1 MLVIFGTGP
10 KYIFQEL
17 EKISNIPCKDTEEL
31 IYPWP
36 NITECEKYSV
46 NGRKFD
52 WEKLYGK
59 LESGEY
65 VFVLQSD
72 IYDME
77 EDIPIAILFT
87 VNDKGE
93 VSYDTPS
100 LHGYSIG

>member
-1 MLVIFGTGP
+1 MA
-10 KYIFQEL
+10 E
-17 EKISNIPCKDTEEL
+17 NL
-31 IYPWP
+31 I
-36 NITECEKYSV
+36 
-46 NGRKFD
+46 
-52 WEKLYGK
+52 GK
-59 LESGEY
+59 SYMENQKSGEY
-65 VFVLQSD
+65 VFVLQSN

>member
-1 MLVIFGTGP
+1 MENQ
-10 KYIFQEL
+10 K
-17 EKISNIPCKDTEEL
+17 
-31 IYPWP
+31 
-36 NITECEKYSV
+36 
-46 NGRKFD
+46 
-52 WEKLYGK
+52 
-59 LESGEY
+59 SGEY